1 MWIDVFS
8 SYTEFQQTQEK
19 MLNVSNHQGNANK
32 KRNITSHLSEWLLSE
47 RQQKILVRMWSKRS
61 LIHFDGNV
69 NWVQPVWKIVWRL
82 LKKLKIELPHDPAI
96 PLLGIYVREN
106 KSTNLSR
113 YKHPSAHSSM
123 IYNLSVHQQMS
134 G

>member
-1 MWIDVFS
+1 M
-8 SYTEFQQTQEK
+8 EFQQTQEK

-32 KRNITSHLSEWLLSE
+32 KHNITSHLSEWLLSE

>member
-1 MWIDVFS
+1 M
-8 SYTEFQQTQEK
+8 EFQQTQEK